1 MFPVVF
7 KMGQPRLFFVFS
19 QSFQT
24 NSTIFRANQR
34 EKMSFS
40 SSVWCQDSNPWPFE
54 NESSP
59 ITTRPGLSLLLPY
72 MTLTCLFSSCF
83 EPCHFSH
90 SLFEQILFQPST
102 GFLVKSNGELTFK
115 RFLVR
120 KIAKKFPASMGLG
133 FLLNKARAGPRCA
146 AWFKPEVNHRSKLT
160 KLRGF
165 ICAYHPAAP
174 GSNPKHTIYAFFNLY
189 YWNCIKKITKVNK
202 KRPGLA
208 HFF

>member
-72 MTLTCLFSSCF
+72 MTLTCLFSPRSSSSSKCSSSSASTSSSVF
-83 EPCHFSH
+83 
-90 SLFEQILFQPST
+90 LF
-102 GFLVKSNGELTFK
+102 FLRAAGSSSAF
-115 RFLVR
+115 RFVLIVVCLKEKTLVR
-120 KIAKKFPASMGLG
+120 NLIMMITTTTTYNRTNIKRMQTLWRENWGV
-133 FLLNKARAGPRCA
+133 LN
-146 AWFKPEVNHRSKLT
+146 T
-160 KLRGF
+160 LRETWTMWCLMLSG
-165 ICAYHPAAP
+165 
-174 GSNPKHTIYAFFNLY
+174 
-189 YWNCIKKITKVNK
+189 
-202 KRPGLA
+202 
-208 HFF
+208 